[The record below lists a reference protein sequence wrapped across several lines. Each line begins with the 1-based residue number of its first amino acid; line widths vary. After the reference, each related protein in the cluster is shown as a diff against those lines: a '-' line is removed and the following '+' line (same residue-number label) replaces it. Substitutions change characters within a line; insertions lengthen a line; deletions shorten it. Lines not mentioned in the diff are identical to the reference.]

1 MPHRLLSLLA
11 LLCLALVARA
21 HPVAQGSM
29 EVRIQADHVDVTV
42 RASNEQAFVQ
52 AAFDTAAEPGLE
64 ALWTRHSE
72 YLQEHIHVAADGV
85 ALAGEVVRIHPS
97 DTPAATSL
105 GEYFL
110 RYHLPAGAAKPRV
123 VELRQDVLNDLEFTP
138 GNRWEATYVAS
149 VAQAGQPGR
158 AALLFDCKTVLRQE
172 CDWAAPAS
180 AAPAEL
186 DRGRVF
192 YDYLRH
198 GVFHILT
205 GYDHMLFMA
214 ALVLAVTSLLD
225 LVKVVTAFTIAHT
238 ITLTLAVLRLVHLPA
253 HIVEPMI
260 AASIVVVA
268 LQNIFWPRQTHG
280 WSRLAIAFG
289 FGLFHGLG
297 FAGGL
302 LDAMSEL
309 PAVAIA
315 LAITAF
321 SIGVELGHQAVVIP
335 IYGGLTLARRF
346 RQESAETG
354 LVHRFAM
361 RYGSAA
367 VCVAG
372 CVYLVAALGQR

>member
-1 MPHRLLSLLA
+1 M
-11 LLCLALVARA
+11 
-21 HPVAQGSM
+21 
-29 EVRIQADHVDVTV
+29 
-42 RASNEQAFVQ
+42 
-52 AAFDTAAEPGLE
+52 
-64 ALWTRHSE
+64 
-72 YLQEHIHVAADGV
+72 
-85 ALAGEVVRIHPS
+85 
-97 DTPAATSL
+97 
-105 GEYFL
+105 
-110 RYHLPAGAAKPRV
+110 
-123 VELRQDVLNDLEFTP
+123 
-138 GNRWEATYVAS
+138 
-149 VAQAGQPGR
+149 
-158 AALLFDCKTVLRQE
+158 
-172 CDWAAPAS
+172 
-180 AAPAEL
+180 L

-192 YDYLRH
+192 REYLRH

-214 ALVLAVTSLLD
+214 ALVLAVTSLGD
-225 LVKVVTAFTIAHT
+225 LVKVVTAFTVAHT
-238 ITLTLAVLRLVHLPA
+238 ITLSLAVLRLVNLPA

-335 IYGGLTLARRF
+335 IYSGLALARRV
-346 RQESAETG
+346 RQETGDAGPVRRLRDALRLGGGVRGGLRVSRRSAGPEVG
-354 LVHRFAM
+354 E
-361 RYGSAA
+361 SN
-367 VCVAG
+367 
-372 CVYLVAALGQR
+372 Q

>member
-1 MPHRLLSLLA
+1 
-11 LLCLALVARA
+11 
-21 HPVAQGSM
+21 
-29 EVRIQADHVDVTV
+29 
-42 RASNEQAFVQ
+42 
-52 AAFDTAAEPGLE
+52 
-64 ALWTRHSE
+64 
-72 YLQEHIHVAADGV
+72 
-85 ALAGEVVRIHPS
+85 
-97 DTPAATSL
+97 
-105 GEYFL
+105 
-110 RYHLPAGAAKPRV
+110 
-123 VELRQDVLNDLEFTP
+123 
-138 GNRWEATYVAS
+138 
-149 VAQAGQPGR
+149 
-158 AALLFDCKTVLRQE
+158 
-172 CDWAAPAS
+172 
-180 AAPAEL
+180 
-186 DRGRVF
+186 
-192 YDYLRH
+192 
-198 GVFHILT
+198 
-205 GYDHMLFMA
+205 
-214 ALVLAVTSLLD
+214 
-225 LVKVVTAFTIAHT
+225 
-238 ITLTLAVLRLVHLPA
+238 
-253 HIVEPMI
+253 MI

>member
-1 MPHRLLSLLA
+1 MRNRFLSLLA
-11 LLCLALVARA
+11 LLCLPLAARA
-21 HPVAQGSM
+21 HPVAQGAM
-29 EVRIQADHVDVTV
+29 DVRVETDHVDVTV
-42 RASNEQAFVQ
+42 RASNEEAFVQ
-52 AAFDTAAEPGLE
+52 AAFDTAAEPGLDV
-64 ALWTRHSE
+64 LWKRHGD
-72 YLQEHIHVAADGV
+72 YLRQHIHVTADGA
-85 ALAGEVVRIHPS
+85 ALAGEVVDIHPS
-97 DTPAATSL
+97 DTPAATSH

-110 RYHLPAGAAKPRV
+110 RYDLPAGAANPRV
-123 VELRQDVLNDLEFTP
+123 VELRQDVLNELEFAP
-138 GNRWEATYVAS
+138 GNRWEATFVAR

-158 AALLFDCKTVLRQE
+158 EALLVDSKTVLRQE
-172 CDWAAPAS
+172 CNWSAPAS
-180 AAPAEL
+180 SAPAEM

-192 YDYLRH
+192 REYLRH

-214 ALVLAVTSLLD
+214 ALVLAVTSLGD
-225 LVKVVTAFTIAHT
+225 LVKVVTAFTVAHT
-238 ITLTLAVLRLVHLPA
+238 ITLSLAVLRLVNLPA
-253 HIVEPMI
+253 HLVEPMI

-302 LDAMSEL
+302 LDAMAEL

-335 IYGGLTLARRF
+335 IYSGLALARRL
-346 RQESAETG
+346 RRETG
-354 LVHRFAM
+354 DTGPVRRLAM

-367 VCVAG
+367 VCLAG